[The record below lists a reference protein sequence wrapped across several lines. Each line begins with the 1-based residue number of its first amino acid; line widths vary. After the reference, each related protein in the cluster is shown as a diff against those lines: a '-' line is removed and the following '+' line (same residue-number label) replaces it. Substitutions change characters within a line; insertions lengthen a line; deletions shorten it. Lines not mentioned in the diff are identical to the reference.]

1 MPDFLKLLEMRM
13 QLNAQKNTNNKGP
26 GPNVSGGDVVG
37 GCLVVV
43 GLFFAIFIAIGMFQQ
58 ETSRQLW
65 WLESLSLSF
74 YGYLLFWP
82 SKLVYATMT
91 VRDSHYL
98 WPVFIIFVY
107 IILSLYW
114 ILLLM
119 LYNRLFALCTFL
131 DSFVSVSPTSDTIP
145 ASALQEE
152 NWNEAVQ
159 KDERKR
165 KTGTTPS
172 RVAFLPAREDDE
184 KLRRIPIFSFLFFI
198 LRCILFGPLIILALG
213 VVYNI
218 LLFIGLS
225 YIKWLESI
233 EGG

>member
-1 MPDFLKLLEMRM
+1 MSDWMPDFLKLLEMRM

-37 GCLVVV
+37 GCLHVV
-43 GLFFAIFIAIGMFQQ
+43 GLLFAIFIAIGMFQQ
-58 ETSRQLW
+58 ALETSRPLW
-65 WLESLSLSF
+65 WLESLSLNF
-74 YGYLLFWP
+74 YQYLLFWP

-114 ILLLM
+114 ILLVG
-119 LYNRLFALCTFL
+119 LYIKLCDFL
-131 DSFVSVSPTSDTIP
+131 GSFVSV
-145 ASALQEE
+145 
-152 NWNEAVQ
+152 
-159 KDERKR
+159 
-165 KTGTTPS
+165 
-172 RVAFLPAREDDE
+172 
-184 KLRRIPIFSFLFFI
+184 FI